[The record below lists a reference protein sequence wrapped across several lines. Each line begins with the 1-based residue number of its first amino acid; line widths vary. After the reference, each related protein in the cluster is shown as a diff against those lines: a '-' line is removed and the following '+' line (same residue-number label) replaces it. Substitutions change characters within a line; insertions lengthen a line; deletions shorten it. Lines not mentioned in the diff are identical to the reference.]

1 VVTTSISVRPRP
13 STARLPLVKRPV
25 SLPPAGL
32 VCSAVP
38 RRPRTRCLQGS
49 GVDWV
54 VMGFLGNAFVFSS
67 ICSVAKNAEWLF
79 KKDFTPCST
88 CVAVPARCSGL
99 HAGSWPGLLE
109 YARRPEPGLI
119 FNDVYTK
126 CNYAAKS
133 YPFRF
138 QCISTSELALLRRYV
153 IQQKGAA
160 DPS

>member
-1 VVTTSISVRPRP
+1 MVTTSISVRPRP
-13 STARLPLVKRPV
+13 SAVRLPLVKRLV

-79 KKDFTPCST
+79 KKDFSPCST
-88 CVAVPARCSGL
+88 CVAVLVRCSGL

-109 YARRPEPGLI
+109 YARNPSQG
-119 FNDVYTK
+119 
-126 CNYAAKS
+126 S
-133 YPFRF
+133 YPTTFIRNATKLRSHTQYNFIESF
-138 QCISTSELALLRRYV
+138 QASCPKRHV
-153 IQQKGAA
+153 IHHMDK
-160 DPS
+160 